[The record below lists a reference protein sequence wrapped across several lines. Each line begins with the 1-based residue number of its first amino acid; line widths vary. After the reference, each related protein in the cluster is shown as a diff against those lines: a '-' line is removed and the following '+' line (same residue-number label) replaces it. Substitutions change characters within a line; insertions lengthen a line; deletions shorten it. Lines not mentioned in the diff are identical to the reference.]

1 MMRLLP
7 FLLLLLL
14 LLLLLPL
21 LLPDLFSLFVP
32 FLLSPWPLL
41 LLSLSLRP
49 IQFSVK
55 K

>member
-1 MMRLLP
+1 MMRLVP

-14 LLLLLPL
+14 LLLLLPDL
-21 LLPDLFSLFVP
+21 LSLFVP